1 MSAETTSSAP
11 AGPAGAPVKKLIA
24 LSASYGAG
32 GNVVGPALAERLGV
46 PFLDRAIPIRVAEQL
61 RVAPEEVDA
70 VESDNPGWL
79 ERMLRGFATGD
90 STIAIQ
96 LPGAGL
102 TREDFR
108 RETEKILRAQC
119 ESGGGVM
126 LGRAAV
132 VFLRDD
138 PRVLRV
144 RLDGP
149 REARLRQA
157 MALGG
162 LDEEAARETLDH
174 FDAAQK
180 AYARELY
187 DADLGDTEHYHLMI
201 DSTAIDPDTCVAL
214 ILAAAGAKPAA

>member
-1 MSAETTSSAP
+1 VPEVSP
-11 AGPAGAPVKKLIA
+11 KKLIA

-32 GNVVGPALAERLGV
+32 GNAIGPALAERLGV
-46 PFLDRAIPIRVAEQL
+46 PFLDRAIPIRVAAQL
-61 RVAPEEVDA
+61 RVEPEEVAA

-79 ERMLRGFATGD
+79 EKLLRGFATGD
-90 STIAIQ
+90 ATVGVA

-102 TREDFR
+102 NREDFR
-108 RETEKILRAQC
+108 RETEKVLRAQC

-132 VFLRDD
+132 IFLGDD

-157 MALGG
+157 MSLGG
-162 LDEEAARETLDH
+162 LDEKTAGETLDR
-174 FDAAQK
+174 FDQAQK

-187 DADLGDTEHYHLMI
+187 DADLGETSHYHLMI
-201 DSTAIDPDTCVAL
+201 DSTAIDADACVEL
-214 ILAAAGAKPAA
+214 ILTAAGARS